1 MSGPN
6 WKAGQVSQSL
16 NCGPHLQCGP
26 QLTQPVMQFSRVVS
40 FVDNDLSIWFVRIA
54 YSYLSLII
62 LLEVIRR
69 YVFSASSP
77 WGEMTARYAFVYLS
91 YIAAAEAIRLR
102 KHICITLIIDKFTA
116 RARVLFDLYIDF
128 LTTGLAVLVICYSV
142 QLIEIQWTVNIVMES
157 ADVNLAFA
165 YAALPIGWGLL
176 IIRIIQIWHA
186 RLQPAT
192 AAAKR

>member
-1 MSGPN
+1 M
-6 WKAGQVSQSL
+6 
-16 NCGPHLQCGP
+16 
-26 QLTQPVMQFSRVVS
+26 QLGRAIS
-40 FVDNDLSIWFVRIA
+40 FVNDDLPVWFVRIA

-102 KHICITLIIDKFTA
+102 KHIRIDLIIKKLP
-116 RARVLFDLYIDF
+116 RSLQNVFDLYIDL
-128 LTTGLAVLVICYSV
+128 LTTGLAVLVIYYSTQV
-142 QLIEIQWTVNIVMES
+142 IKIQWTVDIVMES
-157 ADVNLAFA
+157 ADLNLAFA

-176 IIRIIQIWHA
+176 VIRILQIWYYRCKSA
-186 RLQPAT
+186 ET
-192 AAAKR
+192 IET

>member
-1 MSGPN
+1 MRLDRAITFVN
-6 WKAGQVSQSL
+6 DDL
-16 NCGPHLQCGP
+16 
-26 QLTQPVMQFSRVVS
+26 PV
-40 FVDNDLSIWFVRIA
+40 WFVRIA

-102 KHICITLIIDKFTA
+102 KHIRIDLIIKKFPKWLQN
-116 RARVLFDLYIDF
+116 VFDFYVDL
-128 LTTGLAVLVICYSV
+128 LTTGLAVLVIYYSMQV
-142 QLIEIQWTVNIVMES
+142 IKIQWTVDIVMES
-157 ADVNLAFA
+157 ANLNLAFA

-176 IIRIIQIWHA
+176 VIRILQIWYQRCKSA
-186 RLQPAT
+186 EPEET
-192 AAAKR
+192 

>member
-1 MSGPN
+1 MRLDRAITFVN
-6 WKAGQVSQSL
+6 DDL
-16 NCGPHLQCGP
+16 
-26 QLTQPVMQFSRVVS
+26 PV
-40 FVDNDLSIWFVRIA
+40 WFVRIA

-102 KHICITLIIDKFTA
+102 KHIRIDLIIKKFPKWLQN
-116 RARVLFDLYIDF
+116 VFDFYVDL
-128 LTTGLAVLVICYSV
+128 LTTGLAVLVIYYSMQV
-142 QLIEIQWTVNIVMES
+142 IKIQWTVDIVMES
-157 ADVNLAFA
+157 ANLNLAFA

-176 IIRIIQIWHA
+176 VIPHSADLVSPLQIC
-186 RLQPAT
+186 
-192 AAAKR
+192 

>member
-1 MSGPN
+1 MR
-6 WKAGQVSQSL
+6 L
-16 NCGPHLQCGP
+16 N
-26 QLTQPVMQFSRVVS
+26 RAIS
-40 FVDNDLSIWFVRIA
+40 FVNDDLPVWFVRIA

-102 KHICITLIIDKFTA
+102 KHIRIDLIIKKFPKWLQN
-116 RARVLFDLYIDF
+116 VFDFYIDL
-128 LTTGLAVLVICYSV
+128 LTTGLAVLVIYYSTQV
-142 QLIEIQWTVNIVMES
+142 IKIQWTVDIVMES
-157 ADVNLAFA
+157 ANLNLAFA

-176 IIRIIQIWHA
+176 VIRILQIWYHRCKSA
-186 RLQPAT
+186 EPIKT
-192 AAAKR
+192 

>member
-1 MSGPN
+1 M
-6 WKAGQVSQSL
+6 QS
-16 NCGPHLQCGP
+16 N
-26 QLTQPVMQFSRVVS
+26 RAIS
-40 FVDNDLSIWFVRIA
+40 FINNDLSVWFVRIA

-102 KHICITLIIDKFTA
+102 KHIRITLIIDKFSD
-116 RARVLFDLYIDF
+116 RLRNLFDLYIDL
-128 LTTGLAVLVICYSV
+128 LTTGLAVLVIYYSV
-142 QLIEIQWTVNIVMES
+142 EVIQIQWTVNIVMES
-157 ADVNLAFA
+157 ANVNLAFA

-176 IIRIIQIWHA
+176 IIRIVQTWHT
-186 RLQPAT
+186 RFQPAT
-192 AAAKR
+192 SSKA

>member
-1 MSGPN
+1 M
-6 WKAGQVSQSL
+6 
-16 NCGPHLQCGP
+16 
-26 QLTQPVMQFSRVVS
+26 QLGRAIS
-40 FVDNDLSIWFVRIA
+40 FVNDDLPVWFVRIA

-102 KHICITLIIDKFTA
+102 KHIRIDLIIKKLP
-116 RARVLFDLYIDF
+116 RSLQNIFDLYIDL
-128 LTTGLAVLVICYSV
+128 LTTGLAVLVIYYSTQV
-142 QLIEIQWTVNIVMES
+142 IKIQWTVNIVMES
-157 ADVNLAFA
+157 ADLNLAFA

-176 IIRIIQIWHA
+176 VIRILQIWYYRCKSA
-186 RLQPAT
+186 ET
-192 AAAKR
+192 MET

>member
-1 MSGPN
+1 MRTN
-6 WKAGQVSQSL
+6 RIIAFF
-16 NCGPHLQCGP
+16 N
-26 QLTQPVMQFSRVVS
+26 
-40 FVDNDLSIWFVRIA
+40 NDLPVWFVRIA

-102 KHICITLIIDKFTA
+102 KHIHIDLIINIFP
-116 RARVLFDLYIDF
+116 RWLRNLFDFYIDA
-128 LTTGLAVLVICYSV
+128 LTTGLAILVIYHSV
-142 QLIEIQWTVNIVMES
+142 QVIKIQWAVNIVMES
-157 ADVNLAFA
+157 ANVNLAFA

-176 IIRIIQIWHA
+176 VIRIVQIWYQRCRSTEA
-186 RLQPAT
+186 VQA
-192 AAAKR
+192 